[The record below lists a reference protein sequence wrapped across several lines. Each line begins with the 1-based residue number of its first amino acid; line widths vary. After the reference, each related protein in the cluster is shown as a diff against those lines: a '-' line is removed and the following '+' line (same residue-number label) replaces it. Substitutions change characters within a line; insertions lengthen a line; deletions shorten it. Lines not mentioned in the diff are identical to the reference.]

1 MMLKI
6 ENVNK
11 NFGGVQAIR
20 NVSFGVEENE
30 LSSIIGPNGAGKST
44 LFNII
49 TGSIKADSGRV
60 IFKDRDI
67 TKSAPYDIC
76 LMGISRSFQLLN
88 LFPRLTIYK
97 NIQTAILAGQR
108 LTLKFLKLSKNMLC
122 DETGKLL
129 EDIGLAEKA
138 NRLVGEISYGEQKR
152 LEIGIALASN
162 PNVLL
167 LDEPTA
173 GLSIEET
180 NQIISLIQ
188 NITKEWIISTI
199 VIEHKMN
206 VIFSVSEKIRVL
218 YEGSLIFEGTPEDA
232 KRSDEVQRVYLGE
245 QNGVA

>member
-11 NFGGVQAIR
+11 NFGGIQAIR

-67 TKSAPYDIC
+67 TKLNPYDIC

-88 LFPRLTIYK
+88 LFPRLSVYK
-97 NIQTAILAGQR
+97 NIQVAILAGKR
-108 LTLKFLKLSKNMLC
+108 LTFKFLEPSKNMLC
-122 DETGKLL
+122 DETRTLL

-138 NRLVGEISYGEQKR
+138 NRFVGEISYGEQKR

-162 PNVLL
+162 PKVLL

-180 NQIISLIQ
+180 NQIINLIQ
-188 NITKEWIISTI
+188 NITEEWKISTI
-199 VIEHKMN
+199 VIEHKMD

-218 YEGSLIFEGTPEDA
+218 NEGSLIFEGTPEEI
-232 KRSDEVQRVYLGE
+232 KRSDEVQKVYLGE
-245 QNGVA
+245 ENGVA